1 MKCKRLAALILC
13 LVLAF
18 SLTSCRSM
26 SSDISA
32 LLTPPDPAGEM
43 GLIKKA
49 LGTYAKT
56 GFTLK
61 YPETGKYQSPFVV
74 QDIDSDLINEAFAF
88 YSTTTDHVVTL
99 HIAYIRNVDGKWV
112 TVNDNSLIATG
123 VEQILFSD
131 MDNDGT
137 SEIIVGW
144 NVFGTS
150 DRQVAIYSVAD
161 GTLTQRL
168 LEKYS
173 GFLICDLDGNSKNE
187 LFINY
192 HNIAE
197 KTATARLFSLTE
209 QGVTE
214 IANCPLDAS
223 VTQHSLPQISKANN
237 QSAIFIDAQKGTGM
251 LTEVIVFNDSTLS
264 SIFYDPLTKETAA
277 TYRNSSITSRDF
289 DSDGSIDI
297 PVMKVLPTAEQL
309 TDSERAYIT
318 EWSSV
323 ESSALTPKV
332 RTIMNYTDGYYLL
345 LPDYLS
351 EENITLTRKI
361 SSRLRIIYLWDKRD
375 NMALNEIFRV
385 QLVSETEWDSPDY
398 DRAGFTEITR
408 QDGTVYTASIN
419 INPEYNPITD
429 EHLKQMLKLIG

>member
-1 MKCKRLAALILC
+1 MKAKRFVALVLC

-18 SLTSCRSM
+18 SLTSCRSI
-26 SSDISA
+26 SSDITA

-49 LGTYAKT
+49 LETYAKT

-61 YPETGKYQSPFVV
+61 YPETGKYQSPFIV
-74 QDIDSDLINEAFAF
+74 QDIDADLINEAFAF
-88 YSTTTDHVVTL
+88 YSTTTDSVATL

-112 TVNDNSLIATG
+112 TVNDNSIIATG

-137 SEIIVGW
+137 NEIIVGW
-144 NVFGTS
+144 NVFGTA

-173 GFLICDLDGNSKNE
+173 GFIICDLDGNSKNE

-192 HNIAE
+192 QNIAE
-197 KTATARLFSLTE
+197 KSAVARLFSLTK

-251 LTEVIVFNDSTLS
+251 LTEVIMFNESTLS
-264 SIFYDPLTKETAA
+264 SIFYDPLTKETTA
-277 TYRNSSITSRDF
+277 TYRNASITSRDF

-323 ESSALTPKV
+323 EDSALTPKV

-345 LPDYLS
+345 LPDFLS

-361 SSRLRIIYLWDKRD
+361 SSRLRIIYLWDKKD
-375 NMALNEIFRV
+375 NMALNELFRV
-385 QLVSETEWDSPDY
+385 QLVSETEWDSSGY
-398 DRAGFTEITR
+398 DRGSLVEVIR
-408 QDGTVYTASIN
+408 QDGTVYTASLSTTGA
-419 INPEYNPITD
+419 NPFTVEQ
-429 EHLKQMLKLIG
+429 LKQMLNLIG